1 MATFSVLTSLFIIIF
16 LQRVTGR
23 LLLSMIAGFAGF
35 CLINFQIL
43 GNIPHLLL
51 VTTTDLA
58 FLKLIATVFLI
69 YLTSEIMRKSGDSE
83 RFSSSVQKL
92 FRNSKGATAFLP
104 AIIGLM
110 PMPGGAMFTAPM
122 IQDIGKDMTNLEKTT
137 VNYWFRHTLEF
148 FWPVYPAMYLLSS
161 LSGIPIANVSIRLI
175 PLFLVAFASGWL
187 FYNGLSFPK
196 ISMLTSKEWKKMIP
210 ALVIISTG
218 VLILVFKF
226 EGWFALLLTTST
238 YASLRIKSILPALKD
253 SLKKVDI
260 FIVLFIVFLYK
271 DALMTLEI
279 GTKLAQEL
287 SSLGLNVILVAVI
300 LPIVVGMSTVITQ
313 TTIGISLPIVLGMGG
328 ANLALLTYVF
338 SVAGVLL
345 SPVHLCLVLTSQ
357 YFNVNF
363 LRVLQKISLPLA
375 ITCSVGWLYLI

>member
-23 LLLSMIAGFAGF
+23 LLLSMITGFAGF

-69 YLTSEIMRKSGDSE
+69 YLMSEIMRKSGDSE
-83 RFSSSVQKL
+83 KFSSSVQKL

-175 PLFLVAFASGWL
+175 P
-187 FYNGLSFPK
+187 
-196 ISMLTSKEWKKMIP
+196 ISVSYTHLT
-210 ALVIISTG
+210 
-218 VLILVFKF
+218 
-226 EGWFALLLTTST
+226 
-238 YASLRIKSILPALKD
+238 LP
-253 SLKKVDI
+253 
-260 FIVLFIVFLYK
+260 
-271 DALMTLEI
+271 
-279 GTKLAQEL
+279 
-287 SSLGLNVILVAVI
+287 
-300 LPIVVGMSTVITQ
+300 
-313 TTIGISLPIVLGMGG
+313 TI
-328 ANLALLTYVF
+328 
-338 SVAGVLL
+338 
-345 SPVHLCLVLTSQ
+345 
-357 YFNVNF
+357 
-363 LRVLQKISLPLA
+363 
-375 ITCSVGWLYLI
+375 CSV